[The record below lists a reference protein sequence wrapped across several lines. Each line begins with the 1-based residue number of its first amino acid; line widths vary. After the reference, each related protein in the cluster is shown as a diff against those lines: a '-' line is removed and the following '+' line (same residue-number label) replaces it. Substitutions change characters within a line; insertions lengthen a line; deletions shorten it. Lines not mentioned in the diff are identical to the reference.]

1 MAQLTLS
8 GWFTLELFQV
18 LLVFVRVGAAMM
30 LLPGFGEP
38 AVPVRIRVL
47 TGLAI
52 GAALTPTIAGLPDA
66 VPNAAGVLVG
76 TLAEALNGLLLGAL
90 CRTLISAVTTAGQI
104 ISMNIGMTNIFAA
117 GVSMDQSATI
127 GAVIYAGV
135 IAILFASGGHH
146 MMLRGLAESYDL
158 LPVGQFPNAAIT
170 ANVVV
175 AAGAKALRLA
185 TQISLPFLLLAL
197 LFNSALAVINRALPA
212 IPLFMLANPVLV
224 VLGLYL
230 LASTMPGILDP
241 GLADWPDIMGLLH

>member
-1 MAQLTLS
+1 MGRTRAQAETL
-8 GWFTLELFQV
+8 Q
-18 LLVFVRVGAAMM
+18 
-30 LLPGFGEP
+30 
-38 AVPVRIRVL
+38 
-47 TGLAI
+47 
-52 GAALTPTIAGLPDA
+52 GLPDA

-76 TLAEALNGLLLGAL
+76 TLAEALNGILLGVL

-127 GAVIYAGV
+127 GAAIYAGV

-146 MMLRGLAESYDL
+146 LMLRGLAESYDL
-158 LPVGQFPNAAIT
+158 LPPAQFPNAAIT
-170 ANVVV
+170 VRDHLGGIFAEVMKDVSFRI
-175 AAGAKALRLA
+175 AP

-212 IPLFMLANPVLV
+212 IPLFMLANPVIV

-230 LASTMPGILDP
+230 LAAAMPGILDP